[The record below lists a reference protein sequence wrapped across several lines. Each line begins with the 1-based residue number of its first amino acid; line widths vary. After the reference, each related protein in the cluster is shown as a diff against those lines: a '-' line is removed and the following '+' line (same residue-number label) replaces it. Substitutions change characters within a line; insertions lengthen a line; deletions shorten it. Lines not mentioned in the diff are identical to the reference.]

1 MGRYDWITRR
11 NRGIHMTIRDIDCQ
25 NFDVDAM
32 IAEFKR
38 LHVTFF
44 SFFAGGYVTTYP
56 TRLEYQ
62 RVSPWLHGRDLTGDI
77 VAAAHENGI
86 AAVPMIDLAM
96 LPAHAYAAHP
106 EWACVKPDGTPAMQ
120 ADELYASCPMGG
132 YVREYARKMVAE
144 LVERYDVDGMK
155 FGGGSYGFS
164 RQPCHCDACKTAYAE
179 AAGSD
184 VPRGRDWGSAEFRRY
199 VRWRTEQ
206 TAATVRH
213 LVKLCH
219 ELRPGLP
226 VMGNAV
232 CFGDPHWTIGSSLD
246 IEQLASIQDAVQVEV
261 QTRAWNAQPSG
272 EAFWQYLRWPA
283 ESAGY
288 MTTVSEKPIWVV
300 ASYFY
305 AWPWRRSAIPPAE
318 QKAYLA
324 QIAAHGGSPMV
335 NLSGGPP
342 AVHEDPRGFEAME
355 QLYACMDK
363 NSDLYEG
370 DRSAAEIAVVYD
382 QDTLMYYG
390 NDQAGARVV
399 EELRGFEEALNRA
412 HVPFDITSTRSLLQ
426 YDEPPY
432 RVLVLPNTAVLSD
445 GFVAGLAAWQSRGL
459 GVVASFE
466 SGRYGPDG
474 RRVRDDR
481 LGAML
486 GMTERD
492 ESVAAVGEHDMPYQ
506 AYMRR
511 TTPDSLC
518 GCDKLPSLVPL
529 SGRFVPVKAAGGT
542 SVPLVRAAPFRLFP
556 EGWSYSREEEPGEA
570 MLVTGG
576 GEGGG
581 GRTAYFAASIGRCFW
596 QSRYPDLAELIRAT
610 IAWTARCVPPM
621 RLDAP
626 PTVHASLRA
635 KGNRLMVHCVNLT
648 GGERLFDRVVPV
660 HDVKVGVRLDDAA
673 KGIDCRAMTSGESLP
688 VSIDNGFAWITAA
701 CLHDYEVFVF
711 TMEG

>member
-1 MGRYDWITRR
+1 MGRYDWIKRR
-11 NRGIHMTIRDIDCQ
+11 NRGIHLTIRDIDCRD
-25 NFDVDAM
+25 FDVDAM
-32 IAEFKR
+32 TAEFKR

-56 TRLEYQ
+56 SRLVLQ
-62 RVSPWLHGRDLTGDI
+62 RVSPWLDGRDLTGDI
-77 VAAAHENGI
+77 VAAAHQHGI

-106 EWACVKPDGTPAMQ
+106 EWACVKPDGSPAMQ

-132 YVREYARKMVAE
+132 YVREYARDMVAE

-164 RQPCHCDACKTAYAE
+164 RQPCHCDACTAAYRQAT
-179 AAGSD
+179 GSE
-184 VPRGRDWGSAEFRRY
+184 VPQTRDWHSADFRRY

-213 LVKLCH
+213 LVDLCH
-219 ELRPGLP
+219 EQRPGLP

-232 CFGDPHWTIGSSLD
+232 CFGDPHWTVGSSLD
-246 IEQLASIQDAVQVEV
+246 IEELAAMQDAVQVEV

-283 ESAGY
+283 ESANY
-288 MTTVSEKPIWVV
+288 MTTVSDKPIWVV

-305 AWPWRRSAIPPAE
+305 AWPWRRVAIPPAE

-342 AVHEDPRGFEAME
+342 AVHEDPRGFVAME
-355 QLYACMDK
+355 QLYAYMHEHEE
-363 NSDLYEG
+363 LYEG
-370 DRSAAEIAVVYD
+370 DRSAAEIALVYD

-412 HVPFDITSTRSLLQ
+412 HVPFDIASTRSLLQ
-426 YDEPPY
+426 QDEVPY
-432 RVLVLPNTAVLSD
+432 RALVLPNTATLSD
-445 GFVAGLAAWQSRGL
+445 DFVARLGSWQSRGL

-466 SGRYGPDG
+466 TGMYDPDG
-474 RRVRDDR
+474 GRARDDR
-481 LGAML
+481 VGDML
-486 GMTERD
+486 GVTDRREP
-492 ESVAAVGEHDMPYQ
+492 VAAVGQHDMPYQ

-511 TTPDSLC
+511 TAPDGLP
-518 GCDKLPSLVPL
+518 GCEELPSLLPL
-529 SGRFVPVKAAGGT
+529 SGCFVPVKAAAET
-542 SVPLVRAAPFRLFP
+542 SVALVRAAPFRLFP
-556 EGWSYSREEEPGEA
+556 EGWSYPGEDEPGEP
-570 MLVTGG
+570 MMVIGG
-576 GEGGG
+576 GEGET

-596 QSRYPDLAELIRAT
+596 QSRYPDLAELIRAAV
-610 IAWTARCVPPM
+610 AWVSRGVPPM

-635 KGNRLMVHCVNLT
+635 KGNRLMVHCINLT

-660 HDVKVGVRLDDAA
+660 HDMKVAVRLDDAA
-673 KGIDCRAMTSGESLP
+673 KGIGCRSMSSGESLP
-688 VSIDNGFAWITAA
+688 VTIDNGFAWVTVAR
-701 CLHDYEVFVF
+701 LDDYDVLVF